1 MSSRSQKC
9 LFSPFYDHLLF
20 SCVHQIFFWI
30 PIPWLHWKPLKKT
43 EKKSVW
49 TAQAEQK
56 FSKFKIYKGKKCL
69 FHIVFQKQAK
79 SGIRKRFR
87 ATSTAVKF
95 VGNAILGGVFFIT
108 FFLRGFLL
116 PIFAF
121 QKNFSWI
128 FNLNEKRPKISKY
141 TPTSTVFSG

>member
-1 MSSRSQKC
+1 MTIFYFRV
-9 LFSPFYDHLLF
+9 SPK
-20 SCVHQIFFWI
+20 FFFDSY
-30 PIPWLHWKPLKKT
+30 PLVALETIKKNR
-43 EKKSVW
+43 KKSVW
-49 TAQAEQK
+49 TALAEAK
-56 FSKFKIYKGKKCL
+56 FSKFEIYKGKKCL

-87 ATSTAVKF
+87 ATSTAVKI

-128 FNLNEKRPKISKY
+128 FNLNEKRPKTSKNW
-141 TPTSTVFSG
+141 PTSTVFSG